1 MRNALAIYLYHLP
14 ADDQER
20 FLELLFPV
28 VPAAQRERYLTEIVT
43 PIPPFYDKRVERAL
57 AVLRPRTANDA
68 YNILNAA
75 DVAVRIKRTDE
86 RDQFVRS
93 VCDSRVGQSQ
103 SSRALFADGPLFDSH
118 RSSLRHISNE
128 DPRVVR
134 AIGKLTSNP
143 YGRITWYTHRR
154 VWKSSSAYLAE
165 LGRQQTDEDAALI
178 EAMRAGTMPRVFRDE
193 DPEQLQLHYLLCTGH
208 WVNEAFD
215 LMERDKVRV
224 APGAYGRVRQRH
236 REQTWR
242 RRLNARGS
250 TTTCAC
256 STTNVAHS
264 KRSSPRRPRS
274 SRRSNR
280 NRLRSRAHRGT
291 RSCTEPEAA
300 RVQRTSTRRGTPP
313 RRLHGRSPCG
323 ELEKEEV
330 MGAFT
335 NRYDA
340 SVETT
345 AVVRTPAQRDASA
358 VLARYEPPTRCRKS
372 RSKREKSRT
381 PTTSR

>member
-14 ADDQER
+14 ADDQEQ
-20 FLELLFPV
+20 FLDLLFPV

-68 YNILNAA
+68 HNILNAA
-75 DVAVRIKRTDE
+75 DVAVRIERADE

-93 VCDSRVGQSQ
+93 VCGSRAGRSQ
-103 SSRALFADGPLFDSH
+103 SSRALIDGSLFDSH
-118 RSSLRHISNE
+118 RSSLRHVSNE

-215 LMERDKVRV
+215 LMERHKVRV
-224 APGAYGRVRQRH
+224 APGASRPRPTAAPGANAATEVERTRLQNDVRVLHDQRGALQAQLAAKTAVIETL
-236 REQTWR
+236 EQERASDRARIAELEAAQNRTLHAFKELQHAEE
-242 RRLNARGS
+242 RRLDAYMG
-250 TTTCAC
+250 
-256 STTNVAHS
+256 V
-264 KRSSPRRPRS
+264 RR
-274 SRRSNR
+274 
-280 NRLRSRAHRGT
+280 
-291 RSCTEPEAA
+291 AA
-300 RVQRTSTRRGTPP
+300 
-313 RRLHGRSPCG
+313 
-323 ELEKEEV
+323 
-330 MGAFT
+330 
-335 NRYDA
+335 N
-340 SVETT
+340 
-345 AVVRTPAQRDASA
+345 
-358 VLARYEPPTRCRKS
+358 
-372 RSKREKSRT
+372 
-381 PTTSR
+381 